1 MLPVLVLVVGAMIL
15 GICFV
20 SIWWNLRL
28 RSELEGVV
36 LELSRER
43 EFHRR
48 NSAELRQNLESIEN
62 HQRFLARFIRDL
74 PDLTRELHSRVDARR
89 LPGILLEVICRS
101 LEPEQAVVLLCRASS
116 NTGTNSNERR
126 LVVAAAHPPDSPIR
140 PGVDI
145 PLRHGT
151 LATVVRTQLTMT
163 RYDFDRERSFGRRK
177 NQNDELPGFEPELV
191 APMVS
196 DDKTVGVVALSGT
209 PYGPY
214 EAADTKAALRVIA
227 QLGARTFQS
236 AAVYRETR
244 FSADVDGLTGVFNK
258 RFLTQDLAE
267 RILEAREIH
276 SGLSV
281 FLFDIDNFKNY
292 NDVNGHVE
300 GDALLRELAQLVS
313 SEVRDDDI
321 FGRFGGEEFLVILP
335 DTSDA
340 EALVVAEKIRASIA
354 AHAFP
359 FGERQPLGLLSV
371 SGGVAA
377 YRIHAHDSTGLLRA
391 ADEALYLAKNQGR
404 NRVLVARDATTW
416 ARTTK
421 SSLGRIR
428 NPPARLGPRNKE
440 MEPAFLSREGEGMA
454 R

>member
-1 MLPVLVLVVGAMIL
+1 MLPMLVLVVGSMIL

-28 RSELEGVV
+28 RSELAQVF
-36 LELSRER
+36 LELTRER

-48 NSAELRQNLESIEN
+48 SSAELRQNLESIEN

-74 PDLTRELHSRVDARR
+74 PDLTREFHSRIDARR
-89 LPGILLEVICRS
+89 LPGILLRVICRS
-101 LEPEQAVVLLCRASS
+101 LEPKQAVVLVCRRANS
-116 NTGTNSNERR
+116 NTGANRNELR
-126 LVVAAAHPPDSPIR
+126 LVVAAAHPPDSPVR

-151 LATVVRTQLTMT
+151 LATVVRTQVTMT
-163 RYDFDRERSFGRRK
+163 RYDFDRERSFGRQK
-177 NQNDELPGFEPELV
+177 NRDDELPGFEPELV
-191 APMVS
+191 APMVF

-209 PYGPY
+209 AYGPY
-214 EAADTKAALRVIA
+214 EAADTKAVLRVIA

-236 AAVYRETR
+236 AAVYRQTR
-244 FSADVDGLTGVFNK
+244 FSADVDALTGAFNK
-258 RFLTQDLAE
+258 RFMTQDLAE
-267 RILEAREIH
+267 KLLEAREIH
-276 SGLSV
+276 SELSV
-281 FLFDIDNFKNY
+281 FFFDIDNFKNY

-300 GDALLRELAQLVS
+300 GDALLRQLAQLVS
-313 SEVRDDDI
+313 SQVRDEDI
-321 FGRFGGEEFLVILP
+321 FGRFGGEEFLLILP

-359 FGERQPLGLLSV
+359 FAERQPLGILSV

-377 YRIHAHDSTGLLRA
+377 YRIHAHDSAGLLRA

-404 NRVLVARDATTW
+404 NRVLVAGRDYL
-416 ARTTK
+416 
-421 SSLGRIR
+421 SEDD
-428 NPPARLGPRNKE
+428 KE
-440 MEPAFLSREGEGMA
+440 LAGAHPKASGETGA
-454 R
+454 G